1 MAIAYY
7 LANKVLDHLSG
18 RTSSVNLGGDA
29 WVGLSTT
36 LPAADGTNVT
46 EPTVNGYARVLLG
59 LYGESSSHKMAAA
72 ADGESDND
80 DVIYFPETTND
91 DNENGWG
98 TCTHFVIYDA
108 STSGNLLAFGALTS
122 SITPADGEVALVRV
136 GDLKISLT

>member
-1 MAIAYY
+1 
-7 LANKVLDHLSG
+7 
-18 RTSSVNLGGDA
+18 
-29 WVGLSTT
+29 
-36 LPAADGTNVT
+36 LPVADGTNVT

-59 LYGESSSHKMAAA
+59 LYGESSSYKMAAA

-91 DNENGWG
+91 DDENGWG

-108 STSGNLLAFGALTS
+108 STAGNLLAFGALTS
-122 SITPADGEVALVRV
+122 PITPADGEVALVRV